1 MDLLR
6 HLRYFRAV
14 AEERHFGRAAERLRI
29 AQPSLSQRIR
39 RLERELGVRLFDR
52 GSQGTAL
59 TPAGRLVLAEADHV
73 LAAADRLAAA
83 VARIGSGAAGT
94 LRAAVPPHLG
104 PAAVAALITGYRERS
119 PGGELE
125 LRELTTTA
133 QARELAA
140 GTLDAGVVRHPC
152 PAPGLAFGPVLHQ
165 PLGALLAEADP
176 LASVERLTAADLSGR
191 ALVLTPRADDPAL
204 YDEVLT
210 ACARHGC
217 TPAAVHEAS
226 GADFTRALVLSTAPP
241 APAAPVASA
250 APGAPQAPQ
259 APQAPAA
266 PGAPPGSGEP
276 PAPAAPAPGGG
287 AVALLPRTTA
297 GPGTVW
303 RPLAGDPIGWRTS
316 AAWPADGH
324 NPAVARFAEAAHE
337 AMRDH
342 AGMRPARAAAVHPR
356 PASEFPL

>member
-59 TPAGRLVLAEADHV
+59 TPAGRLVLAEADQV

-165 PLGALLAEADP
+165 PLGVLLAAADP
-176 LASVERLTAADLSGR
+176 LAAVERLTAADLSGR

-226 GADFTRALVLSTAPP
+226 GGDFTRALVLSTAPA
-241 APAAPVASA
+241 APAAPAHA
-250 APGAPQAPQ
+250 D
-259 APQAPAA
+259 APAA
-266 PGAPPGSGEP
+266 PGTRTAPE
-276 PAPAAPAPGGG
+276 APATPGG

-303 RPLAGDPIGWRTS
+303 RPLAGEPIGWRTS

>member
-52 GSQGTAL
+52 GSQGTVL
-59 TPAGRLVLAEADHV
+59 TPAGRLVLAEADQV

-133 QARELAA
+133 QVRELAA

-165 PLGALLAEADP
+165 PLGVLLAEADP
-176 LASVERLTAADLSGR
+176 LAAGGRPTAADLSGR
-191 ALVLTPRADDPAL
+191 TLVLTPRADDPAL

-217 TPAAVHEAS
+217 TPAAVREAS
-226 GADFTRALVLSTAPP
+226 GGDFTRALILSTAPP
-241 APAAPVASA
+241 VPAPPVPTAPA
-250 APGAPQAPQ
+250 GATPAGPATPQP
-259 APQAPAA
+259 
-266 PGAPPGSGEP
+266 P
-276 PAPAAPAPGGG
+276 PAPAATGASEAPAAAGG

>member
-14 AEERHFGRAAERLRI
+14 AEEGHFGRAAERLRI

-59 TPAGRLVLAEADHV
+59 TPAGRLVLTEADQV

-152 PAPGLAFGPVLHQ
+152 PAAGLAFGPVLHQ
-165 PLGALLAEADP
+165 PLGALLAATDP
-176 LASVERLTAADLSGR
+176 LAAAGARLTAADLNGR

-204 YDEVLT
+204 HDEVLT

-217 TPAAVHEAS
+217 TPAAVHEAP
-226 GADFTRALVLSTAPP
+226 GGDFTRALVLSG
-241 APAAPVASA
+241 APA
-250 APGAPQAPQ
+250 GA
-259 APQAPAA
+259 
-266 PGAPPGSGEP
+266 
-276 PAPAAPAPGGG
+276 GG
-287 AVALLPRTTA
+287 AVALLPRTSA

-303 RPLAGDPIGWRTS
+303 RPLAGEPIGWRTS

-324 NPAVARFAEAAHE
+324 GPAVARFAAAAHE

-356 PASEFPL
+356 PASEYPL

>member
-39 RLERELGVRLFDR
+39 RLEHELGVRLFDR

-59 TPAGRLVLAEADHV
+59 TPAGRLVLEEADRV

-165 PLGALLAEADP
+165 PLGALLAAADP
-176 LASVERLTAADLSGR
+176 LAAGGRLTAADLSGR

-226 GADFTRALVLSTAPP
+226 GGDFTRALVLSTAPG
-241 APAAPVASA
+241 APAKREAPE
-250 APGAPQAPQ
+250 APGAP
-259 APQAPAA
+259 
-266 PGAPPGSGEP
+266 
-276 PAPAAPAPGGG
+276 GGV
-287 AVALLPRTTA
+287 VALLPRTTA

-303 RPLAGDPIGWRTS
+303 RPLAGEPIGWRTS
-316 AAWPADGH
+316 AAWPADGR

-342 AGMRPARAAAVHPR
+342 AGMRPAPAAAVHPR

>member
-59 TPAGRLVLAEADHV
+59 TPAGRLVLAEADQV

-165 PLGALLAEADP
+165 PLGVLLAAADP
-176 LASVERLTAADLSGR
+176 LAAVGRLTAADLSGR

-226 GADFTRALVLSTAPP
+226 GGDFTRALVLSTAP
-241 APAAPVASA
+241 
-250 APGAPQAPQ
+250 
-259 APQAPAA
+259 
-266 PGAPPGSGEP
+266 
-276 PAPAAPAPGGG
+276 AAPATSEAPAPPAARPPDSPDAPATPGG

-303 RPLAGDPIGWRTS
+303 RPLAGEPIGWRTS

>member
-59 TPAGRLVLAEADHV
+59 TPAGRLVLAEADQV

-104 PAAVAALITGYRERS
+104 PAAVAALITGYRARS

-152 PAPGLAFGPVLHQ
+152 PAPGLTFGPVLHQ
-165 PLGALLAEADP
+165 PLGVLLAAADP
-176 LASVERLTAADLSGR
+176 LAAVARLTAADLSGR

-226 GADFTRALVLSTAPP
+226 GGDFTRALVLSTAHAATAAPATPAASEAP
-241 APAAPVASA
+241 APPEAPD
-250 APGAPQAPQ
+250 
-259 APQAPAA
+259 PA
-266 PGAPPGSGEP
+266 
-276 PAPAAPAPGGG
+276 AAPAPPGG

>member
-14 AEERHFGRAAERLRI
+14 AEEGHFGRAAERLRI

-59 TPAGRLVLAEADHV
+59 TPAGRLVLTEADQV
-73 LAAADRLAAA
+73 LAAADRLTAA

-104 PAAVAALITGYRERS
+104 PAAVAALITGYRARS

-165 PLGALLAEADP
+165 PLGALLAAADP
-176 LASVERLTAADLSGR
+176 LALATADGGRLTAADLSGR

-204 YDEVLT
+204 HDEVLT

-217 TPAAVHEAS
+217 TPAAVHEAP
-226 GADFTRALVLSTAPP
+226 GGDFTRALVLSG
-241 APAAPVASA
+241 AAGERG
-250 APGAPQAPQ
+250 GAP
-259 APQAPAA
+259 
-266 PGAPPGSGEP
+266 
-276 PAPAAPAPGGG
+276 G
-287 AVALLPRTTA
+287 AVALLPRTA
-297 GPGTVW
+297 PGPGTVW

-324 NPAVARFAEAAHE
+324 NPAVARFAEAARE

>member
-59 TPAGRLVLAEADHV
+59 TPAGRLVLAEADQV

-165 PLGALLAEADP
+165 PLGVLLAATDP
-176 LASVERLTAADLSGR
+176 LAAVQRVTAADLSGR

-226 GADFTRALVLSTAPP
+226 GGDFTRALVLSTAPA
-241 APAAPVASA
+241 APAAPAHA
-250 APGAPQAPQ
+250 E
-259 APQAPAA
+259 APAA
-266 PGAPPGSGEP
+266 PGTQTAPE
-276 PAPAAPAPGGG
+276 APATPGG
-287 AVALLPRTTA
+287 AVTLLPRTTA

-303 RPLAGDPIGWRTS
+303 RPLAGEPIGWRTS

-337 AMRDH
+337 AMREH

>member
-59 TPAGRLVLAEADHV
+59 TPAGRLVLAEADRV

-133 QARELAA
+133 QVRELAA

-165 PLGALLAEADP
+165 PLGALLAATDP
-176 LASVERLTAADLSGR
+176 LAAGGRLTAADLSGR

-217 TPAAVHEAS
+217 TPAAVHEAA
-226 GADFTRALVLSTAPP
+226 GGDFTRALVLSTAP
-241 APAAPVASA
+241 AGPAAPE
-250 APGAPQAPQ
+250 Q
-259 APQAPAA
+259 PAA
-266 PGAPPGSGEP
+266 SEAHEAPEALEPPDPLDAPDAP
-276 PAPAAPAPGGG
+276 PAPGG
-287 AVALLPRTTA
+287 AVALLPRTTT

-303 RPLAGDPIGWRTS
+303 RPLAGEPIGWRTS